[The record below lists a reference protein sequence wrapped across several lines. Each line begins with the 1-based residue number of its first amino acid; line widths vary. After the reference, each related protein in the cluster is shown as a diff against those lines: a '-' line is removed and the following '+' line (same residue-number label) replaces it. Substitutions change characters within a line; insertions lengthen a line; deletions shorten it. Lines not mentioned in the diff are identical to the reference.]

1 MSEEKQVRIIEVV
14 PHNSKWKIEYE
25 KESEKIYNIM
35 KDEIVQIYHIGSTA
49 IEGIYAKPIIDIL
62 VEVENINNVD
72 NYNEQMKSLGYIPKG
87 EYGIKGRRF
96 FLKGLYHRTHHV
108 HIFQRGNPEIER
120 HINFREYMI
129 KHREEA
135 KEYEDLK
142 KELALK
148 FKYDIDSYC
157 EGKDRFIKKIDEKAK
172 LWVNKNKNVKS
183 FFSEK
188 KKGTHSINKM

>member
-14 PHNSKWKIEYE
+14 PHNSKWRIEYE

-62 VEVENINNVD
+62 VEVENVNNVD
-72 NYNEQMKSLGYIPKG
+72 NYNEEMKSLGYIPKG

-96 FLKGLYHRTHHV
+96 FLKGLYDRTHHV
-108 HIFQRGNPEIER
+108 HIFEKGDSEIER
-120 HINFREYMI
+120 HINFRDYMI
-129 KHREEA
+129 EHKEEA
-135 KEYEDLK
+135 KQYEELK

-157 EGKDRFIKKIDEKAK
+157 EGKDSFIKKIDEKAK
-172 LWVNKNKNVKS
+172 LW
-183 FFSEK
+183 
-188 KKGTHSINKM
+188 INKK

>member
-1 MSEEKQVRIIEVV
+1 MSEEEQVRIIEVV

-62 VEVENINNVD
+62 VGMENINSVD

-108 HIFQRGNPEIER
+108 HIFEKGDSEIER
-120 HINFREYMI
+120 HINFRNYMI
-129 KHREEA
+129 EHREEA

-148 FKYDIDSYC
+148 FKYDIDAYC

-172 LWVNKNKNVKS
+172 LWVK
-183 FFSEK
+183 EE
-188 KKGTHSINKM
+188 